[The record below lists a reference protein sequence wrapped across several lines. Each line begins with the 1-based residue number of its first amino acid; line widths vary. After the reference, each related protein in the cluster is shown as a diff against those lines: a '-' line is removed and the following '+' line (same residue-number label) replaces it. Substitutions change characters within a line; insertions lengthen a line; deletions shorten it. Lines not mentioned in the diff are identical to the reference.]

1 MVTEVQLFLSYIQV
15 YDDVIIG
22 KMKIDLMLTYM
33 VTLGSLSELLLHSLR
48 SLGVTHLS
56 CFEGKTLSP
65 SFYQPGTL
73 ASFTKFCDTSLS
85 DDFVWLLSQLNHFES
100 WVQIPALEETCMEYL
115 ASSDNKTDLIM
126 FAMTKLMAGGRDM
139 AVLALE
145 KYKRDAWPDVYR
157 SVYVQTSSVVDD
169 NI

>member
-1 MVTEVQLFLSYIQV
+1 
-15 YDDVIIG
+15 
-22 KMKIDLMLTYM
+22 
-33 VTLGSLSELLLHSLR
+33 
-48 SLGVTHLS
+48 
-56 CFEGKTLSP
+56 
-65 SFYQPGTL
+65 
-73 ASFTKFCDTSLS
+73 
-85 DDFVWLLSQLNHFES
+85 
-100 WVQIPALEETCMEYL
+100 MEYL